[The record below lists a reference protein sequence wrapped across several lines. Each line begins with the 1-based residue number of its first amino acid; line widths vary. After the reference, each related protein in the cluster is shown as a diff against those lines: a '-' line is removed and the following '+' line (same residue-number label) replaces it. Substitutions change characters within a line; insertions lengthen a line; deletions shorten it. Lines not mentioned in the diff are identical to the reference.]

1 MIWVEHI
8 IRFAVVYVLQILLVN
23 NLHFMGVVDPC
34 IYILALLALPA
45 EVNKLWQLLIGFAAG
60 FIMDIFCNSMGVHT
74 LACTTL
80 MFARPYLIGWLVQE
94 DERLVGS
101 ITSQTLGW
109 ETYIKYIAFA
119 TVCPHT
125 LVFLLSA
132 FTFRAFWLTLIQIIV
147 SSLLTILL
155 IIGWEAI
162 RKK

>member
-1 MIWVEHI
+1 MIWFEQI
-8 IRFAVVYVLQILLVN
+8 IRFVVVYLLQILLVN

-60 FIMDIFCNSMGVHT
+60 FVMDIFCNSMGVHT

-80 MFARPYLIGWLVQE
+80 MLARPYLIGWLVQE
-94 DERLVGS
+94 DERLVGTIS
-101 ITSQTLGW
+101 SLTLGW
-109 ETYIKYIAFA
+109 ETYIKYVVFS
-119 TVCPHT
+119 TVIHHT
-125 LVFLLSA
+125 LVFLFSA

-147 SSLLTILL
+147 SSLLTIVLL
-155 IIGWEAI
+155 IGWEAV